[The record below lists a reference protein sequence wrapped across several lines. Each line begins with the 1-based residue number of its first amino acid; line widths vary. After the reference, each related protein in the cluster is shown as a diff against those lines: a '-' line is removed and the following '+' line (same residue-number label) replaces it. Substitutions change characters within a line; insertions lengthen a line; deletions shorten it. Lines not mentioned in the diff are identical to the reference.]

1 MEVIKRNI
9 PNIIYGSLDGIITT
23 FAIIAGVLGAKQNIK
38 IAFILA
44 LANLLADGF
53 SMGVSSYESI
63 LQNEYPNHNLY
74 RGIFTF
80 LAFITIGFIPLSF
93 FIWIIARNPPNLT
106 FKKEYIKSIILLTLV
121 AIILIGI
128 LKAHFK
134 EPLIPGHSQRSQTE
148 KNKIKVKIVLRTLL
162 TCVIAGIISYLVA
175 HNLTV
180 FLEKS

>member
-23 FAIIAGVLGAKQNIK
+23 FAIIAGVVGAKQNIK